1 MNSNPSFLLFPDT
14 CPTGDTSGCQVPLAD
29 LISKRAYALFE
40 SRGRG
45 QSREI
50 EDWFKAE
57 HEISTTLDSNEQIVV
72 QDRSNQQ
79 TSQEKRIWQK
89 YSELTSEQ
97 RTHAWR

>member
-57 HEISTTLDSNEQIVV
+57 HEIRHHLG
-72 QDRSNQQ
+72 
-79 TSQEKRIWQK
+79 
-89 YSELTSEQ
+89 L
-97 RTHAWR
+97 